1 MKSKVLLASLAL
13 LFSAAAMAQD
23 CTFFFPQ
30 TKGAQLVKK
39 GYDAKGNLLSTMT
52 YTVDEVGNTPEG
64 MEVEAD
70 YVFVNNAGMVIDK
83 GDLDAY
89 CQNGEF
95 FMEMKEVMNNPTF
108 VSTSQSDVAVV
119 DDVINYPS
127 VSTGITGDGG
137 EGMYFDDVLLKISSK
152 KDKKDRKNVSI
163 YDREY
168 VTTEQVSTPAG
179 TFDCTKVKYK
189 IKSRSPKE
197 TISGWGYEWYAPNIG
212 VVKNEQYDSNSQLQ
226 YYTILEK
233 VK

>member
-1 MKSKVLLASLAL
+1 MKSKILFAALAL

-23 CTFFFPQ
+23 CAFYFPQ

-39 GYDAKGNLLSTMT
+39 GYDAKGNLLSVMT

-70 YVFVNNAGMVIDK
+70 YLFVNNAGTVIDK

-95 FMEMKEVMNNPTF
+95 FMEMKEVLNNPTF
-108 VSTSQSDVAVV
+108 VSTVQSDIAVT

-127 VSTGITGDGG
+127 VSNSPSGDGQ
-137 EGMYFDDVLLKISSK
+137 GMYFDDVMLKISSK
-152 KDKKDRKNVSI
+152 KDKKNRKNISI

-189 IKSRSPKE
+189 IKSRSPQE

-212 VVKNEQYDSNSQLQ
+212 VVKNEQYDGNNQLQ
-226 YYTILEK
+226 YYTILEE

>member
-1 MKSKVLLASLAL
+1 MKSKVLFVSLTL
-13 LFSAAAMAQD
+13 LFSTAAMAQD
-23 CTFFFPQ
+23 CAFFFPQ
-30 TKGAQLVKK
+30 TQGTQLVKK
-39 GYDAKGNLLSTMT
+39 GYDAKGNLLSVMT

-95 FMEMKEVMNNPTF
+95 FMEMKEVLNNPTF
-108 VSTSQSDVAVV
+108 VTTSQSDVAVM
-119 DDVINYPS
+119 DDVVNYPS
-127 VSTGITGDGG
+127 VSSVPSGNGQD
-137 EGMYFDDVLLKISSK
+137 MFFDDVLLKISSK
-152 KDKKDRKNVSI
+152 KDKKDRKNISI
-163 YDREY
+163 YDREF

-197 TISGWGYEWYAPNIG
+197 TISGYGYEWYAPNIG
-212 VVKNEQYDSNSQLQ
+212 VVKNEQYDGNNQLQ
-226 YYTILEK
+226 YYTILEQ